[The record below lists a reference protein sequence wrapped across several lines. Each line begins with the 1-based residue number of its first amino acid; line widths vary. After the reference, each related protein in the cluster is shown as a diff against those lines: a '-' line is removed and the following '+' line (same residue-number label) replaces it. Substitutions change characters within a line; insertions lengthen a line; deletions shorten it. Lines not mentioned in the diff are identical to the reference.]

1 MNTASLKKYAK
12 AGLNVLL
19 SGPHGVGKTAI
30 IKEVFS
36 DVFGEY
42 YTHWRYFSASTLDPW
57 VDFIG
62 IPKNYTRE
70 DGKEV
75 FGIVPPEHFT
85 GDEEVR
91 AIFFDEINR
100 AEEKT
105 LNALMELIQF
115 KSINGRKFPNLQ
127 CIWAAQNPADDE
139 DNAYSVSELDPA
151 QDDRFEIQIDIP
163 NKLDKKY
170 FIEKYG
176 KDYFDIAAQWWE
188 KYKNKVSPR
197 RLDKMLEGHQKG
209 FNLNDYIRDTKVN
222 VGVLIKSLDALHEIK
237 TVRSVMDAGET
248 AIREYFTLE
257 RVVALTPVLKRFPDI
272 ALTMSN
278 TVDHEIVQVMLPE
291 LDKKTGDKI
300 RAQLR
305 SKVAKSLA
313 ADLNVSQQKFVE
325 YNQKLNAISVESF
338 LFKEFGSYLNRF
350 YSAFKSADIGVLS
363 RYGKAILPN
372 DKGIDAINT
381 WHWRQV
387 LQKSPDKV
395 AFQYFFK
402 VLASCV
408 MAHSGAHDCGYNL
421 FRKMLGSG
429 DCVNYLDIDKSVA
442 KKVYQY
448 ADGKVKTKPDLDQLF
463 VMEEA
468 VA

>member
-1 MNTASLKKYAK
+1 MNTASLKKYAQN
-12 AGLNVLL
+12 GLNVLL

-75 FGIVPPEHFT
+75 FGIIPPEHFT

-100 AEEKT
+100 GEDKT

-151 QDDRFEIQIDIP
+151 QDDRFEIQINIP
-163 NKLDKKY
+163 NKLTKSY
-170 FIEKYG
+170 FVRKYG
-176 KDYFDIAAQWWE
+176 QDTFDIAAQWWE
-188 KYKNKVSPR
+188 KYKNQVSPR
-197 RLDKMLEGHQKG
+197 RLDKMLEGHQMG
-209 FNLNDYIRDTKVN
+209 FNLNDYIRDPKIN
-222 VGVLIKSLDALHEIK
+222 VGVLIKSLDAVHEIK
-237 TVRSVMDAGET
+237 TVRSVMEAGET

-305 SKVAKSLA
+305 SKVTKALSN
-313 ADLNVSQQKFVE
+313 DLNMRQQQFVE
-325 YNQKLNAISVESF
+325 YNENSNSIGIESW
-338 LFKEFGSYLNRF
+338 LLTELDKYLVRF
-350 YSAFKSADIGVLS
+350 HSAFKSADIDMLS
-363 RYGKAILPN
+363 RYAEMILPN
-372 DKGIDAINT
+372 DENIEVINT
-381 WHWRQV
+381 LHWRQV
-387 LQKSPDKV
+387 LKASPDRI
-395 AFQYFFK
+395 AFQYFFT

-408 MAHSGAHDCGYNL
+408 MAQSGVGVRGYKL
-421 FRKMLGSG
+421 FRKMLGNN

-463 VMEEA
+463 TLRAMA
-468 VA
+468 A